1 MNMKPFV
8 IGVLASGLAAA
19 GLAAELFVGAAEVSI
34 TPDRPI
40 SLAGQFHQRISKKVE
55 SPCMANV
62 LALEAREAGKPSG
75 QALLVALDVA
85 SIPVEVQCELRAR
98 LASRLADFDTNM
110 LFLAATHTHTG
121 PTLNQERFD
130 DYGTAMQPREY
141 VPFMLERLTEAAVKA
156 WEGRKP
162 GAVAWGLG
170 HAVVGHNR
178 RVVYADG
185 TAQMYGK
192 TDRSDFHGL
201 EGWEDHAVDVL
212 CFTDSEKRLQ
222 ATAVAVPCPSQTV
235 EGLYEVSADYWH
247 HVRESLKAK
256 YGEGLVVLGLCGPA
270 GDQVPRA
277 MLRGAAEARMERL
290 RKLSRKQELAR
301 RIVAAFDETWEVV
314 RADLRTDVPFA
325 HRVERF
331 QVPGRKLTD
340 TEYEE
345 AKKGYAE
352 FAKRDEKEPGVFS
365 RKRWY
370 KATLDRYE
378 AQQKSVP
385 VNNLEIHVL
394 RVGDLAL
401 ATNPFELFVDYA
413 MRIQGQSPAGQTMLV
428 QLASPADERHSY
440 LPSERAVKGGGYSAV
455 PQSTPVGPE
464 GGQVLVGRTLAV
476 IKALFEPE
484 KGAAP

>member
-1 MNMKPFV
+1 
-8 IGVLASGLAAA
+8 
-19 GLAAELFVGAAEVSI
+19 
-34 TPDRPI
+34 
-40 SLAGQFHQRISKKVE
+40 
-55 SPCMANV
+55 MANV
-62 LALEAREAGKPSG
+62 LALEAREAGRPAG
-75 QALLVALDVA
+75 QAILISVDVV
-85 SIPVEVQCELRAR
+85 SIPVEVQRDLRTRLGAR
-98 LASRLADFDTNM
+98 LAGFDTNM

-121 PTLNQERFD
+121 PTLNQGRFN
-130 DYGTAMQPREY
+130 DYGEAMQPNEY
-141 VPFMLERLTEAAVKA
+141 VPFMLDRMADAAAKA

-162 GAVAWGLG
+162 GAAAWGLG

-185 TAQMYGK
+185 TAVMYGK
-192 TDRSDFHGL
+192 IDTPTFRGL

-212 CFTDSEKRLQ
+212 CFTDSEKRLL

-235 EGLYEVSADYWH
+235 EHLYEVSADYWH

-256 YGEGLVVLGLCGPA
+256 NGAGVVVLGFCGPA
-270 GDQVPRA
+270 GDQVPRV
-277 MLRGAAEARMERL
+277 MLRGAAESRMERL

-301 RIVAAFDETWEVV
+301 RIVAAFDETWEVI

-340 TEYEE
+340 QEYEE
-345 AKKGYAE
+345 AKKGYADY
-352 FAKRDEKEPGVFS
+352 AKRDEKDSGVFS

-370 KATLDRYE
+370 KSTLDRYE
-378 AQQKSVP
+378 AQQKHDP
-385 VNNLEIHVL
+385 VNTIEIHVL
-394 RVGDLAL
+394 RMGDLVL

-413 MRIQGQSPAGQTMLV
+413 MRIHGRSPAGQTMLV
-428 QLASPADERHSY
+428 QLASPADDRHSY

-464 GGQVLVGRTLAV
+464 GGQILVEKTLET
-476 IKALFEPE
+476 IKALFPG
-484 KGAAP
+484 KK

>member
-1 MNMKPFV
+1 MKKQSLSLAAGAV
-8 IGVLASGLAAA
+8 ILAAA
-19 GLAAELFVGAAEVSI
+19 GGASAAELWIGAAEVSI
-34 TPDRPI
+34 TPERPI

-55 SPCMANV
+55 SPCTANV
-62 LALEAREAGKPSG
+62 LALEAREAGRPAG
-75 QALLVALDVA
+75 QAILISVDVVT
-85 SIPVEVQCELRAR
+85 IPVEVQRDLRAR
-98 LASRLADFDTNM
+98 LGARLAGFDTNM

-121 PTLNQERFD
+121 PTLNQERFN
-130 DYGTAMQPREY
+130 DYGEAIPPKEY
-141 VPFMLERLTEAAVKA
+141 VPFMLDRMADAAAKA

-162 GAVAWGLG
+162 GAAAWGLG

-185 TAQMYGK
+185 TAVMYGK
-192 TDRSDFHGL
+192 IDTPAFRGL

-212 CFTDSEKRLQ
+212 CCTDSEKKLL

-235 EGLYEVSADYWH
+235 ESLYEVSADYWH

-256 YGEGLVVLGLCGPA
+256 YGAGLVVLGFCGPA
-270 GDQVPRA
+270 GDQVPRI

-301 RIVAAFDETWEVV
+301 RIVAAFDETWEVI
-314 RADLRTDVPFA
+314 RADLRTDVPFV

-331 QVPGRKLTD
+331 EVPGRKLTD
-340 TEYEE
+340 QEYEE
-345 AKKGYAE
+345 AKKGYADY
-352 FAKRDEKEPGVFS
+352 AKRDEKDSGVFS

-370 KATLDRYE
+370 KSTLDRYE
-378 AQQKSVP
+378 AQQKSDP
-385 VNNLEIHVL
+385 VNTLEVHVL

-413 MRIQGQSPAGQTMLV
+413 MRIHGRSPAGQTMLV
-428 QLASPADERHSY
+428 QLASPADDRHSY
-440 LPSERAVKGGGYSAV
+440 LPSERAVTGGGYSAV

-464 GGQVLVGRTLAV
+464 GGQILVEKTLET
-476 IKALFEPE
+476 IKALFPG
-484 KGAAP
+484 KK